1 MRLSVSVYY
10 SFQFQH
16 SFDLEQQVVDGQ
28 DLTLKNIINQS
39 CPAIE
44 TESHTDKT
52 ESFTEENEPVP
63 KGELVVGNE
72 SPPKLSKYYTVK
84 TS

>member
-1 MRLSVSVYY
+1 MRLLVSVYY

-39 CPAIE
+39 CLAIE
-44 TESHTDKT
+44 TESRTDKT
-52 ESFTEENEPVP
+52 ESYTEENEPDP
-63 KGELVVGNE
+63 KGQLVVGNE
-72 SPPKLSKYYTVK
+72 SPPKSTKYYTAK
-84 TS
+84 PS